1 MHSPELPAGPDQPET
16 ADPAPPTAALE
27 ALAGATPIT
36 RRRFVRDGTL
46 YGATFGGLG
55 GLGGL
60 GALAVGLSACGS
72 GTVPEGTFGHGV
84 ASGDP
89 LADRVILWT
98 RVTQSAAGPIDVHWE
113 IARDALFTS
122 LVASGVTRTSEARDY
137 TVQVDAGGLQAGTAY
152 HYRFGF
158 RGELSATGRTKTL
171 PLGAAAAVGAVR
183 LAVMCCAAY
192 PVGQF
197 HVYADAARRGDIDVA
212 VLLGD
217 YLYESDLSR
226 GLELASRL
234 LGRNWEPD
242 RELITLQ
249 DYRAR
254 HGFYRGDIDL
264 KAMHAAMPVIAVW
277 DDHDLING
285 IWRDGASAHDP
296 SKGSFAARR
305 AAAMQ
310 AYLEWLPIRLPDPQ
324 SPAKI
329 YRRFDFGELA
339 TLHMLDARALGRDA
353 QASRADHLAGATASP
368 TRQMLGPEQ
377 SAWLDA
383 GLQAS
388 TATWQLLGS
397 QVWMGRMHLPLSV
410 LDDFSEDAISAYLQA
425 QGTAPALRSEAQ
437 RALIAQPRAPFK
449 SDTWDGYPAA
459 REAVFASARRLD
471 KNLVVLAGDSHNAWA
486 SDLQDASGVAVG
498 VEFATPSV
506 TSAGLELEYPGI
518 TRQFLAE
525 AFVQMVPTLRYAET
539 SDRGYLLVTLSAA
552 QARAD
557 WVFVGSVFGNELKS
571 SVGRS
576 LATRPG
582 AAQRKIIEV

>member
-1 MHSPELPAGPDQPET
+1 MRQPEQPESGQPLESVEAVDAVPNT
-16 ADPAPPTAALE
+16 APV
-27 ALAGATPIT
+27 T

-46 YGATFGGLG
+46 YGAALVGLSG
-55 GLGGL
+55 V
-60 GALAVGLSACGS
+60 GAGLSACGG

-98 RVTQSAAGPIDVHWE
+98 RVTQDAAGSIDVGWE
-113 IARDALFTS
+113 IARDPLFASVVAAGLASTS
-122 LVASGVTRTSEARDY
+122 AARDY
-137 TVQVDAGGLQAGTAY
+137 TVKVDAAGLQPGTSY
-152 HYRFGF
+152 HYRFRF
-158 RGELSATGRTKTL
+158 RNELSPIGRTKTL
-171 PLGAAAAVGAVR
+171 PQGAASAAGAVR
-183 LAVMCCAAY
+183 LAVMSCAAY

-197 HVYADAARRGDIDVA
+197 HVYADAARRGDIDAA

-217 YLYESDLSR
+217 YIYESDLSR

-296 SKGSFAARR
+296 SKGSFSVRR

-310 AYLEWLPIRLPDPQ
+310 AYAEWLPIRLPDPAA
-324 SPAKI
+324 PAKI
-329 YRRFDFGELA
+329 YRRFDFGNLA
-339 TLHMLDARALGRDA
+339 TLHMLDARALGRDQ
-353 QASRADHLAGATASP
+353 QASRADHLSGATASP
-368 TRQMLGPEQ
+368 TRQMLGAEQ

-410 LDDFSEDAISAYLQA
+410 LDNFSEEAIGAFLLA
-425 QGTAPALRSEAQ
+425 QSTAPALRSDAQ
-437 RALIAQPRAPFK
+437 RALVAQPRAPFK
-449 SDTWDGYPAA
+449 ADTWDGYPAA

-486 SDLQDASGVAVG
+486 SDLKDSAGAAIG

-506 TSAGLELEYPGI
+506 TSAGLELEYPRI
-518 TRQFLAE
+518 TRQYLAE
-525 AFVQMVPTLRYAET
+525 AFVQMVPDLRYAQT
-539 SDRGYLLVTLSAA
+539 SDRGYLLVTLTAA

-557 WVFVGSVFGNELKS
+557 WIYVGSVFDNDLKS

-576 LATRPG
+576 LATLPG
-582 AAQRKIIEV
+582 AANRRITEV